1 MHGNLEPIILS
12 RTGTMTAHK
21 SFKII
26 VTLALGFALLPLNLF
41 AEETKEEENGGE
53 EEFNATEMIMHHIG
67 DSHGWHFFGEG
78 ENSYTLPL
86 PVILY
91 TENGLVTFM
100 SSEFHHDTEGKH
112 VVEKDGMRFVNL
124 HEDIY
129 RLDADATAVEF
140 DEEHH
145 PLNASKPWDLSITK
159 NVAAMFLTVV
169 LMILFFW
176 IGLARHHKKHSHA
189 PKGFNNVLETLVL
202 FVRDEIAIPQLGEK
216 KYMKFM
222 PFLLTVFFFIWI
234 TNLMGLLPGAANV
247 TGNIAVTVSLGL
259 FTLVL
264 IFVNGNK
271 DFWKHTFWMPGIPTW
286 VKPIL
291 AIVEGAGLFIKPI
304 ALMIRLF
311 ANITAGHIIILS
323 LIGLIFILEHAGV
336 AGISVP
342 FALFI
347 TVLELLVAFLQAF
360 IFTILSALFIGM
372 AVEEHEH
379 H

>member
-1 MHGNLEPIILS
+1 MIKVYL
-12 RTGTMTAHK
+12 
-21 SFKII
+21 
-26 VTLALGFALLPLNLF
+26 TLAFAVLPLF
-41 AEETKEEENGGE
+41 SFAQEHETVEEAEET
-53 EEFNATEMIMHHIG
+53 FNPTDMIMHHIG

-78 ENSYTLPL
+78 EDAFTIPL
-86 PVILY
+86 PIILY
-91 TENGLVTFM
+91 TDNGLVTFM
-100 SSEFHHDTEGKH
+100 SSEFHHDIEGQY
-112 VVEKDGMRFVNL
+112 VVEEDGMRFVNY
-124 HEDIY
+124 HEKIY
-129 RLDADATAVEF
+129 RLEDGEQTLAL

-145 PLNASKPWDLSITK
+145 PVNASKPLDLSITK
-159 NVAAMFLTVV
+159 NVAAMFITVI
-169 LMILFFW
+169 LMLIFFRS
-176 IGLARHHKKHSHA
+176 LAGHHKKNSHA
-189 PKGFNNVLETLVL
+189 PKGFNNALEALVL
-202 FVRDEIAIPQLGEK
+202 FVRDEIARPQIGEK

-234 TNLMGLLPGAANV
+234 TNLLGLLPGAANV

-259 FTLVL
+259 FTLAL
-264 IFVNGNK
+264 IIMNGSK
-271 DFWKHTFWMPGIPTW
+271 DYWKHVFWMPGIPTF

-291 AIVEGAGLFIKPI
+291 AVVEVMGVIIKPL

-323 LIGLIFILEHAGV
+323 LIGLIFLLENAGV

>member
-1 MHGNLEPIILS
+1 
-12 RTGTMTAHK
+12 MTAQK
-21 SFKII
+21 SLKI
-26 VTLALGFALLPLNLF
+26 VMRFALAFLPLLAF
-41 AEETKEEENGGE
+41 SQEKSTVEEVA
-53 EEFNATEMIMHHIG
+53 EEFNATDMIMHHIG
-67 DSHGWHFFGEG
+67 DSHGWHFFGKG
-78 ENSYTLPL
+78 ENSYTIPL
-86 PVILY
+86 PVILF

-100 SSEFHHDTEGKH
+100 SSEFHHDTEGEYI
-112 VVEKDGMRFVNL
+112 VEKDGMQFVNY

-129 RLDADATAVEF
+129 RLEPGAGTVIF

-145 PLNASKPWDLSITK
+145 PVNATAPWDFSITK
-159 NVAAMFLTVV
+159 NVAAMLLTVI
-169 LMILFFW
+169 LMLIFFVS
-176 IGLARHHKKHSHA
+176 LANYHKKNTKA
-189 PKGFNNVLETLVL
+189 PSGFNNALEALVL
-202 FVRDEIAIPQLGEK
+202 FVRDEIAIPQIGEK
-216 KYMKFM
+216 QYMKFM

-234 TNLMGLLPGAANV
+234 TNLLGLLPGAANV

-259 FTLVL
+259 FTLAL
-264 IFVNGNK
+264 IIINGNK
-271 DFWKHTFWMPGIPTW
+271 AYWKHTFWMPGIPTW

-291 AIVEGAGLFIKPI
+291 AIVEGAGVVIKPI

-323 LIGLIFILEHAGV
+323 LIGLIFILENAGV

-372 AVEEHEH
+372 AVAEHEH

>member
-1 MHGNLEPIILS
+1 
-12 RTGTMTAHK
+12 MTAHK
-21 SFKII
+21 SYMIK
-26 VTLALGFALLPLNLF
+26 VYLTLAFAVLPLFSF
-41 AEETKEEENGGE
+41 AQEHETVEEVE
-53 EEFNATEMIMHHIG
+53 EEFNPTDMIMHHIG

-78 ENSYTLPL
+78 EDAFTIPL
-86 PVILY
+86 PIILF
-91 TENGLVTFM
+91 TDNGLVTFM
-100 SSEFHHDTEGKH
+100 SSEFHHDTEGQY
-112 VVEKDGMRFVNL
+112 VVEEGGMRFVNY
-124 HEDIY
+124 HEKIY
-129 RLDADATAVEF
+129 RLEDGTEALQL

-145 PLNASKPWDLSITK
+145 PVNASKPWDFSITK
-159 NVAAMFLTVV
+159 NVAAMLITVI
-169 LMILFFW
+169 LMLILFRS
-176 IGLARHHKKHSHA
+176 LASHHKENSHA
-189 PKGFNNVLETLVL
+189 PKGFNNALEALVL
-202 FVRDEIAIPQLGEK
+202 FVRDEIARPQIGEK

-234 TNLMGLLPGAANV
+234 TNLLGLLPGAANV

-264 IFVNGNK
+264 IIFNGSK
-271 DFWKHTFWMPGIPTW
+271 DYWKHIFWMPGIPTF

-291 AIVEGAGLFIKPI
+291 AVVEVMGVIIKPL

-323 LIGLIFILEHAGV
+323 LIGLIFLLENAGV

>member
-1 MHGNLEPIILS
+1 MI
-12 RTGTMTAHK
+12 AQK
-21 SFKII
+21 SLVISLYF
-26 VTLALGFALLPLNLF
+26 TLAFAIFPAFIF
-41 AEETKEEENGGE
+41 AQEHGEEHSDLREAE
-53 EEFNATEMIMHHIG
+53 EEFNATEMILHHIG
-67 DSHGWHFFGEG
+67 DSHGWHFFGSG
-78 ENSYTLPL
+78 DNSYTLPL

-100 SSEFHHDTEGKH
+100 SSEFHHDTEGHH

-129 RLDADATAVEF
+129 RLNDGATAVEL
-140 DEEHH
+140 DAEDH
-145 PLNASKPWDLSITK
+145 PVNASKPWDLSITK
-159 NVAAMFLTVV
+159 NVAAMFLTVI
-169 LMILFFW
+169 LMLIFFTS
-176 IGLARHHKKHSHA
+176 LARHHKKNSHA
-189 PKGFNNVLETLVL
+189 PSGFNNILETLVI
-202 FVRDEIAIPQLGEK
+202 FVRDDIAIPQLGEK
-216 KYMKFM
+216 RYMKFM
-222 PFLLTVFFFIWI
+222 PFLLSVFFFIWI
-234 TNLMGLLPGAANV
+234 TNLLGLLPGAANV

-259 FTLVL
+259 FTLAL
-264 IFVNGNK
+264 ILINGNK
-271 DFWKHTFWMPGIPTW
+271 DFWKHTLWMPGVPTF

-291 AIVEGAGLFIKPI
+291 AVVELAGVFIKPI

-323 LIGLIFILEHAGV
+323 LIGLIFILENAGIAGV
-336 AGISVP
+336 SVP

-360 IFTILSALFIGM
+360 IFTMLSALFIGM

>member
-1 MHGNLEPIILS
+1 
-12 RTGTMTAHK
+12 MTAHK
-21 SFKII
+21 SLWIKVYFA
-26 VTLALGFALLPLNLF
+26 LAFALLPLFSF
-41 AEETKEEENGGE
+41 AQEHESLGEVE

-67 DSHGWHFFGEG
+67 DAHGWHFFGEG
-78 ENSYTLPL
+78 ENSFTIPL
-86 PVILY
+86 PVILW
-91 TENGLVTFM
+91 TENGLVSFM
-100 SSEFHHDTEGKH
+100 SSEFHHDTEGHH
-112 VVEKDGMRFVNL
+112 VVEANGMRFVNL

-129 RLDADATAVEF
+129 RLEDGAEAVEF
-140 DEEHH
+140 DAEHH
-145 PLNASKPWDLSITK
+145 PLNASKPWDISITK
-159 NVAAMFLTVV
+159 NVAAMFITVI
-169 LMILFFW
+169 LMLLFFRS
-176 IGLARHHKKHSHA
+176 LASHHKKNSHA

-202 FVRDEIAIPQLGEK
+202 FVRDEIAIPQIGEK

-234 TNLMGLLPGAANV
+234 TNLLGLLPGAANV

-259 FTLVL
+259 FTLAL
-264 IFVNGNK
+264 IIINGNK
-271 DFWKHTFWMPGIPTW
+271 DYWKHTFWMPGIPTW

-291 AIVEGAGLFIKPI
+291 AVVEGAGVVIKPI

-323 LIGLIFILEHAGV
+323 LISLIFILENAGV
-336 AGISVP
+336 AGVSVP

>member
-1 MHGNLEPIILS
+1 MI
-12 RTGTMTAHK
+12 AQK
-21 SFKII
+21 SYKII
-26 VTLALGFALLPLNLF
+26 VTIALALLPMLVISQ
-41 AEETKEEENGGE
+41 EHGE
-53 EEFNATEMIMHHIG
+53 AQESKKKFNATDMIMHHIG

-78 ENSYTLPL
+78 ENSFTLPL

-91 TENGLVTFM
+91 TENGVVSFM
-100 SSEFHHDTEGKH
+100 SSEFHHDTEGHH
-112 VVEKDGMRFVNL
+112 VVEKDGMRFVNY
-124 HEDIY
+124 HEKIY
-129 RLDADATAVEF
+129 QLNEGADTVEF
-140 DEEHH
+140 DAEHH
-145 PLNASKPWDLSITK
+145 PVNASRPWDFSVTK

-169 LMILFFW
+169 LMLLFFFS
-176 IGLARHHKKHSHA
+176 LSKHHKKNTHA
-189 PKGFNNVLETLVL
+189 PKGFNNILETLVL
-202 FVRDEIAIPQLGEK
+202 FVRDEIAVPQIGEK

-234 TNLMGLLPGAANV
+234 TNLLGLLPGAANV

-259 FTLVL
+259 FTLAL
-264 IFVNGNK
+264 ILINGNK
-271 DFWKHTFWMPGIPTW
+271 DFWQHTFWMPGIPTF

-291 AIVEGAGLFIKPI
+291 MVVEVIGLIIKPV

-323 LIGLIFILEHAGV
+323 LIGLIFILESTGV

-347 TVLELLVAFLQAF
+347 TILELLVAFLQAF
-360 IFTILSALFIGM
+360 IFTMLSALFIGM
-372 AVEEHEH
+372 AVAEHEH

>member
-1 MHGNLEPIILS
+1 
-12 RTGTMTAHK
+12 MTAHK
-21 SFKII
+21 SLMIR
-26 VTLALGFALLPLNLF
+26 VSLTLAFALLPFFTF
-41 AEETKEEENGGE
+41 AKDKDAAGE
-53 EEFNATEMIMHHIG
+53 SEKEFNATEMIMHHIG
-67 DSHGWHFFGEG
+67 DAHGWHFFGEG
-78 ENSYTLPL
+78 ENSFTLPL

-91 TENGLVTFM
+91 TDNGLVTFM
-100 SSEFHHDTEGKH
+100 SSEFHHDTEGH
-112 VVEKDGMRFVNL
+112 HIVEKDGMRFVNL
-124 HEDIY
+124 HEEIY
-129 RLDADATAVEF
+129 RLNAGAEAVEF
-140 DEEHH
+140 DEEHNA
-145 PLNASKPWDLSITK
+145 LNAEKPLDISITK
-159 NVAAMFLTVV
+159 NVAAMFITVI
-169 LMILFFW
+169 LMLVFFNS
-176 IGLARHHKKHSHA
+176 LAKHHKKNEHA

-202 FVRDEIAIPQLGEK
+202 FVRDEIAIPQIGKK

-234 TNLMGLLPGAANV
+234 TNLLGLLPGAANV

-259 FTLVL
+259 FTLAL
-264 IFVNGNK
+264 IIVNGNK
-271 DFWKHTFWMPGIPTW
+271 DYWKHVFWMPGIPTF

-291 AIVEGAGLFIKPI
+291 AIVEVMGVIIKPA

-323 LIGLIFILEHAGV
+323 LIGLIFILENAGV

>member
-1 MHGNLEPIILS
+1 
-12 RTGTMTAHK
+12 MTAHK

-112 VVEKDGMRFVNL
+112 VVEEDGMRFVNL

-176 IGLARHHKKHSHA
+176 IGLARHHKKHTHA

>member
-1 MHGNLEPIILS
+1 MI
-12 RTGTMTAHK
+12 AQK
-21 SFKII
+21 SYKII
-26 VTLALGFALLPLNLF
+26 VTFALALAFLPFSSFA
-41 AEETKEEENGGE
+41 KEDAVEDPSEK
-53 EEFNATEMIMHHIG
+53 EFNATDMILHHIG
-67 DSHGWHFFGEG
+67 DTHGWHFFGEG
-78 ENSYTLPL
+78 DDSYTIPL

-91 TENGLVTFM
+91 TDNGLVTFM
-100 SSEFHHDTEGKH
+100 SSAFHHDTEGEY
-112 VVEKDGMRFVNL
+112 VVEKEGMRFVNY

-129 RLDADATAVEF
+129 QLEEGAETLQF
-140 DEEHH
+140 NEEHE
-145 PLNASKPWDLSITK
+145 PLNAVAPLDLSITK

-169 LMILFFW
+169 IMLIIF
-176 IGLARHHKKHSHA
+176 IGLASHHKKYTHA
-189 PKGFNNVLETLVL
+189 PKGFNNILETLVL
-202 FVRDEIAIPQLGEK
+202 FVRDEIAIPQIGEK

-234 TNLMGLLPGAANV
+234 TNILGLLPGAANV

-259 FTLVL
+259 FTLGL
-264 IFVNGNK
+264 ILINGNK
-271 DFWKHTFWMPGIPTW
+271 DYWKHTLWMPGVPVG

-291 AIVEGAGLFIKPI
+291 AVVEFMGVFIKPI

-323 LIGLIFILEHAGV
+323 LISLIFIMENAGIAGV
-336 AGISVP
+336 SVP

-347 TVLELLVAFLQAF
+347 MVLELLVAFLQAF
-360 IFTILSALFIGM
+360 IFTMLSALFIGM

>member
-1 MHGNLEPIILS
+1 
-12 RTGTMTAHK
+12 MTAQK
-21 SFKII
+21 SLKII
-26 VTLALGFALLPLNLF
+26 VTFALAILPFLSF
-41 AEETKEEENGGE
+41 SQEEGSAVKEASEK
-53 EEFNATEMIMHHIG
+53 FNATDMIMHHIG
-67 DSHGWHFFGEG
+67 DAHEWHFFGEG
-78 ENSYTLPL
+78 DHSYTLPL

-91 TENGLVTFM
+91 TDNGFVTFM
-100 SSEFHHDTEGKH
+100 SSNFNHDLEGQ
-112 VVEKDGMRFVNL
+112 VIVEKNGMSFVNY
-124 HEDIY
+124 HEKIY
-129 RLDADATAVEF
+129 RLEDGETALEF
-140 DEEHH
+140 GEDGY
-145 PLNASKPWDLSITK
+145 PVNAGKPWDFSITK
-159 NVAAMFLTVV
+159 NVAAMFITVI
-169 LMILFFW
+169 LMLWFFFS
-176 IGLARHHKKHSHA
+176 LANYHKKNKQA
-189 PKGFNNVLETLVL
+189 PKGFNNVLESLVL
-202 FVRDEIAIPQLGEK
+202 FVRDDIAIPQIGEK

-234 TNLMGLLPGAANV
+234 TNLLGLLPGAANV

-259 FTLVL
+259 FTLAL
-264 IFVNGNK
+264 IFINGNK
-271 DFWKHTFWMPGIPTW
+271 DYWKHVFWMPGIPTF

-291 AIVEGAGLFIKPI
+291 AVVEVMGLFIKPI

-323 LIGLIFILEHAGV
+323 LLALIFILESAGV

-360 IFTILSALFIGM
+360 IFTMLSALFIGM

>member
-1 MHGNLEPIILS
+1 MHRNFEPTLIKFI
-12 RTGTMTAHK
+12 RTMTAQK

-26 VTLALGFALLPLNLF
+26 VIFALAFAFLPF
-41 AEETKEEENGGE
+41 SGFSQDRDIPAEPTEK
-53 EEFNATEMIMHHIG
+53 EFNATDMILHHIG
-67 DSHGWHFFGEG
+67 DSHGWHFFGG
-78 ENSYTLPL
+78 GDNSYTLPL

-91 TENGLVTFM
+91 TDNGLVTFM
-100 SSEFHHDTEGKH
+100 SSEFHHDIEGEY
-112 VVEKDGMRFVNL
+112 VVEKDGMRFVNY
-124 HEDIY
+124 HENIY
-129 RLDADATAVEF
+129 KLNEGEESLNLNEE
-140 DEEHH
+140 DEVT
-145 PLNASKPWDLSITK
+145 NGSKPWDFSITK
-159 NVAAMFLTVV
+159 NVAAMFITVIV
-169 LMILFFW
+169 MLVFFL
-176 IGLARHHKKHSHA
+176 GLARHHKKNTHA
-189 PKGFNNVLETLVL
+189 PKGLNNVLETLVL
-202 FVRDEIAIPQLGEK
+202 FVRDEIAIPQIGKK

-234 TNLMGLLPGAANV
+234 TNVLGLLPGAANV

-259 FTLVL
+259 FTLAL
-264 IFVNGNK
+264 ILINGNR
-271 DFWKHTFWMPGIPTW
+271 DYWKHVFWMPGIPTF

-291 AIVEGAGLFIKPI
+291 ALVEVLGIIIKPA

-323 LIGLIFILEHAGV
+323 LLGLIFILENAGV

>member
-1 MHGNLEPIILS
+1 
-12 RTGTMTAHK
+12 MTAQK
-21 SFKII
+21 SLKII
-26 VTLALGFALLPLNLF
+26 VTFALAIFPLVSF
-41 AEETKEEENGGE
+41 SQEEGSDVKEAAKK
-53 EEFNATEMIMHHIG
+53 FNATDMIMHHIG
-67 DSHGWHFFGEG
+67 DAHEWHFFGKG
-78 ENSYTLPL
+78 DHSYTLPL

-91 TENGLVTFM
+91 TDNGFVTFM
-100 SSEFHHDTEGKH
+100 SSNFNHDLEGEV
-112 VVEKDGMRFVNL
+112 VVEKDGMSFVNY
-124 HEDIY
+124 HEKIY
-129 RLDADATAVEF
+129 QLEDGETTLEF
-140 DEEHH
+140 NEDGY
-145 PLNASKPWDLSITK
+145 PANASKPWDFSITK
-159 NVAAMFLTVV
+159 NVAAMLITVI
-169 LMILFFW
+169 LMLWFFFS
-176 IGLARHHKKHSHA
+176 LANYHKKNKQA
-189 PKGFNNVLETLVL
+189 PKGFNNVLESLVL
-202 FVRDEIAIPQLGEK
+202 FVRDDIAIPQIGEK

-234 TNLMGLLPGAANV
+234 TNLLGLLPGAANV

-259 FTLVL
+259 FTLAL
-264 IFVNGNK
+264 IFINGNK
-271 DFWKHTFWMPGIPTW
+271 DYWKHVFWMPGIPTF

-291 AIVEGAGLFIKPI
+291 AIVEIMGLFIKPI

-323 LIGLIFILEHAGV
+323 LLALIFILESAGV

-360 IFTILSALFIGM
+360 IFTMLSALFIGM